1 MARPVKKGLDYFPL
15 DVVLGGG
22 MEDINCEYGKLGEMV
37 VISLWQRIYRSS
49 YYIEYNEKKL
59 RLYAKEF
66 CGQLETLFGGDGS
79 CGRGIFDAIVQL
91 AAECGIF
98 DRGLLEREGILT
110 SKKIQEIY
118 LEAKKKSKTVAI
130 DEKFR
135 LVEDADCARGAGLEF
150 SGAFSEKTPQSK
162 VKKNKSKVNKSKV
175 NKSKAEESSK
185 YADGKSEG
193 NTAAEVDTVG
203 SSAVAA
209 DNTDS
214 ENDTDDDGETEYAAD
229 EGYSEGSAEMF
240 LTDLRDSNAEYGDGE
255 SEYAADRG
263 YSEGSDKTVSGV
275 QWDNDTDIP
284 CDSGTGTAGMNS
296 ADTRSNGTGGDISET
311 DCNDTA
317 EGAAAEETA
326 AGRNTAADSRKTLK
340 STDAAADSAK
350 TWKSKDGAVN
360 GAKTWK
366 SKDGAADSRKT
377 LKSTDA
383 AADSAKTW
391 KSKDGAANGAQT
403 QKSTGTTANAQLE
416 SALRAYE
423 KNVGM
428 ATDNVKR
435 RVGEYLL
442 RGMEARL
449 IARLAE
455 YSAEQGKRTWQ
466 YLEAAILGNFRD
478 GIKTLDAY
486 ERNQSARAQRRK
498 RERAAQRL
506 QGGAVMRGIN
516 NYIDTNKPD
525 YSNFKEEVLDG
536 MDEWY
541 MKNGQRGDLI

>member
-162 VKKNKSKVNKSKV
+162 VKKNKSKVNKSK
-175 NKSKAEESSK
+175 AEESSK

-263 YSEGSDKTVSGV
+263 YSEGSDKTVSGG

-284 CDSGTGTAGMNS
+284 WDSGTGTAGMNS

-311 DCNDTA
+311 GCNDTA

-326 AGRNTAADSRKTLK
+326 AGRNTVADSRKTLE
-340 STDAAADSAK
+340 
-350 TWKSKDGAVN
+350 
-360 GAKTWK
+360 
-366 SKDGAADSRKT
+366 
-377 LKSTDA
+377 STDA

-403 QKSTGTTANAQLE
+403 QKSTGTAANAQLE

-466 YLEAAILGNFRD
+466 YLEATILGNFRD

-506 QGGAVMRGIN
+506 QGGYKR
-516 NYIDTNKPD
+516 
-525 YSNFKEEVLDG
+525 
-536 MDEWY
+536 
-541 MKNGQRGDLI
+541 KNQAQQAA

>member
-135 LVEDADCARGAGLEF
+135 LVEDADYARGAGLEF
-150 SGAFSEKTPQSK
+150 SGGFSEKTPQSK
-162 VKKNKSKVNKSKV
+162 VKKNKSKV

-229 EGYSEGSAEMF
+229 RGYSEGSAEMF
-240 LTDLRDSNAEYGDGE
+240 LTDLRDSNAEYDDGE
-255 SEYAADRG
+255 TEYAADRG
-263 YSEGSDKTVSGV
+263 YSEGSDKAVSGG

-284 CDSGTGTAGMNS
+284 WDSGTGTAGMNS
-296 ADTRSNGTGGDISET
+296 TDTRSNGTGGDISET
-311 DCNDTA
+311 GCNDTA

-326 AGRNTAADSRKTLK
+326 AGRNTAADSRKTLE
-340 STDAAADSAK
+340 
-350 TWKSKDGAVN
+350 
-360 GAKTWK
+360 
-366 SKDGAADSRKT
+366 
-377 LKSTDA
+377 STDA

-403 QKSTGTTANAQLE
+403 QKSTGTAANAQLE

-525 YSNFKEEVLDG
+525 YSNFREEVLDG

>member
-135 LVEDADCARGAGLEF
+135 LVEDADYARGAGLEF
-150 SGAFSEKTPQSK
+150 SGGFSEKTPQSK
-162 VKKNKSKVNKSKV
+162 VKKNKSKVNKSK
-175 NKSKAEESSK
+175 AEESSK
-185 YADGKSEG
+185 CADGKSEE

-214 ENDTDDDGETEYAAD
+214 ENDTD
-229 EGYSEGSAEMF
+229 
-240 LTDLRDSNAEYGDGE
+240 GDGE

-263 YSEGSDKTVSGV
+263 HSEGSDKPVSGG

-284 CDSGTGTAGMNS
+284 WDSGTGTAGMNS
-296 ADTRSNGTGGDISET
+296 TDTRSNGTGGDISET
-311 DCNDTA
+311 GCNDTA

-326 AGRNTAADSRKTLK
+326 AGRNTATDSRKTLE
-340 STDAAADSAK
+340 STDAMS
-350 TWKSKDGAVN
+350 
-360 GAKTWK
+360 
-366 SKDGAADSRKT
+366 
-377 LKSTDA
+377 
-383 AADSAKTW
+383 ADSAKTW

-403 QKSTGTTANAQLE
+403 QKSTGTAANVQLE

-466 YLEAAILGNFRD
+466 YLEAAILGNLGD

-498 RERAAQRL
+498 REQAAQRL

-525 YSNFKEEVLDG
+525 YSNFREEVLDG

>member
-135 LVEDADCARGAGLEF
+135 LVEDADYARGAGLEF

-162 VKKNKSKVNKSKV
+162 VKKNKSKVNKSK
-175 NKSKAEESSK
+175 AEESSK
-185 YADGKSEG
+185 CADGKSEE

-229 EGYSEGSAEMF
+229 RGYSEGSAEMF
-240 LTDLRDSNAEYGDGE
+240 LTDLRGSNAEYGDGE
-255 SEYAADRG
+255 TEYAADRG
-263 YSEGSDKTVSGV
+263 YSEGSDKPISGG

-284 CDSGTGTAGMNS
+284 WDSGTGTAGMNS
-296 ADTRSNGTGGDISET
+296 TDTRSNGTGGDISET
-311 DCNDTA
+311 GCNDTA

-326 AGRNTAADSRKTLK
+326 AGRNTATDSRKTLG
-340 STDAAADSAK
+340 STDAMS
-350 TWKSKDGAVN
+350 
-360 GAKTWK
+360 
-366 SKDGAADSRKT
+366 
-377 LKSTDA
+377 
-383 AADSAKTW
+383 ADSAKTW

-403 QKSTGTTANAQLE
+403 QKSTGTAANAQLE

-466 YLEAAILGNFRD
+466 YLEAAILGNLGD

-525 YSNFKEEVLDG
+525 YSNFREEVLDG

>member
-150 SGAFSEKTPQSK
+150 SGAFSGKTPQSK
-162 VKKNKSKVNKSKV
+162 VKKNKSKVNKSK
-175 NKSKAEESSK
+175 AEESSK
-185 YADGKSEG
+185 CADGKSEE

-229 EGYSEGSAEMF
+229 RGYSEGSAEMF
-240 LTDLRDSNAEYGDGE
+240 LTGFRGSNAEYGDGETEYAADRGYSEGSDKAFLTDLRGSNAEYGDGE

-263 YSEGSDKTVSGV
+263 YSEGSDKPVSGG

-284 CDSGTGTAGMNS
+284 WDSGTGTAGMNS
-296 ADTRSNGTGGDISET
+296 TDTRSNGTGGDISET
-311 DCNDTA
+311 GCNDTA

-326 AGRNTAADSRKTLK
+326 AGRNTATDSRKTLE
-340 STDAAADSAK
+340 
-350 TWKSKDGAVN
+350 
-360 GAKTWK
+360 
-366 SKDGAADSRKT
+366 
-377 LKSTDA
+377 STDA

-403 QKSTGTTANAQLE
+403 QKSTGTAANAQLE

-525 YSNFKEEVLDG
+525 YSNFREEVLDG

-541 MKNGQRGDLI
+541 MENGQRGDLI

>member
-162 VKKNKSKVNKSKV
+162 VKKNKSKVNKSK
-175 NKSKAEESSK
+175 AEESSK

-263 YSEGSDKTVSGV
+263 YSEGSDKTVSGG
-275 QWDNDTDIP
+275 QWDNDMDIP
-284 CDSGTGTAGMNS
+284 WDSGTGTAGMNS

-340 STDAAADSAK
+340 STDAAANGAK
-350 TWKSKDGAVN
+350 TRKSKDGAVN
-360 GAKTWK
+360 GAKT
-366 SKDGAADSRKT
+366 
-377 LKSTDA
+377 LESTDA

-403 QKSTGTTANAQLE
+403 QKSTGTAANVQLE

-525 YSNFKEEVLDG
+525 YSNFREEVLDG

>member
-162 VKKNKSKVNKSKV
+162 VKKNKSKVNKSK
-175 NKSKAEESSK
+175 AEESSK

-203 SSAVAA
+203 NSAVAA

-229 EGYSEGSAEMF
+229 
-240 LTDLRDSNAEYGDGE
+240 
-255 SEYAADRG
+255 RG
-263 YSEGSDKTVSGV
+263 YSEGSDKTVSGG

-284 CDSGTGTAGMNS
+284 WDSGTGTAGMNS

-311 DCNDTA
+311 GCNDTA

-326 AGRNTAADSRKTLK
+326 AGRNTAADSRKTLE

-350 TWKSKDGAVN
+350 TWKSKDGAANGAKTWKSKNGAANSAKTWKSKDGAAN

-366 SKDGAADSRKT
+366 SKDGAANSAKT
-377 LKSTDA
+377 WKSKNGA
-383 AADSAKTW
+383 ANSAKTW

-403 QKSTGTTANAQLE
+403 QKSTGTAANVQLE

-466 YLEAAILGNFRD
+466 YLEAAILGNLGD

-486 ERNQSARAQRRK
+486 ERNQSVRAQRRK
-498 RERAAQRL
+498 CERAAQRL

-525 YSNFKEEVLDG
+525 YSNFREEVLDG

>member
-135 LVEDADCARGAGLEF
+135 LVEDAYCARGAGLEF

-162 VKKNKSKVNKSKV
+162 VKKNKSKV

-214 ENDTDDDGETEYAAD
+214 ENDTDGDGETEYAAD

-263 YSEGSDKTVSGV
+263 YSEGSDKTVSGG

-284 CDSGTGTAGMNS
+284 WDSGTGTAGMNS

-326 AGRNTAADSRKTLK
+326 AGRNTAADS
-340 STDAAADSAK
+340 
-350 TWKSKDGAVN
+350 
-360 GAKTWK
+360 
-366 SKDGAADSRKT
+366 
-377 LKSTDA
+377 
-383 AADSAKTW
+383 AKTW

-403 QKSTGTTANAQLE
+403 QKSTGTAANVQLE

-466 YLEAAILGNFRD
+466 YLEAAILGNLGD

-525 YSNFKEEVLDG
+525 YSNFREEVLDG

-541 MKNGQRGDLI
+541 MENGQRGDLI

>member
-1 MARPVKKGLDYFPL
+1 M
-15 DVVLGGG
+15 
-22 MEDINCEYGKLGEMV
+22 
-37 VISLWQRIYRSS
+37 
-49 YYIEYNEKKL
+49 
-59 RLYAKEF
+59 
-66 CGQLETLFGGDGS
+66 
-79 CGRGIFDAIVQL
+79 
-91 AAECGIF
+91 
-98 DRGLLEREGILT
+98 
-110 SKKIQEIY
+110 
-118 LEAKKKSKTVAI
+118 EAKKKSKTVAI

-162 VKKNKSKVNKSKV
+162 VKKNKSKVNKSK
-175 NKSKAEESSK
+175 AEESSK

-203 SSAVAA
+203 SSAVAG

-240 LTDLRDSNAEYGDGE
+240 LTDLRDSNAEYGNGE
-255 SEYAADRG
+255 TEYAADRG
-263 YSEGSDKTVSGV
+263 YSEGSDKTVSDG

-284 CDSGTGTAGMNS
+284 WDSGTGTAGMNS

-311 DCNDTA
+311 GCNDTA

-326 AGRNTAADSRKTLK
+326 AGRNTAADSRKTWK
-340 STDAAADSAK
+340 STDAA
-350 TWKSKDGAVN
+350 T
-360 GAKTWK
+360 
-366 SKDGAADSRKT
+366 
-377 LKSTDA
+377 
-383 AADSAKTW
+383 DSAKTW

-403 QKSTGTTANAQLE
+403 QKSTGTAANVQLE

-525 YSNFKEEVLDG
+525 YSNFREEVLDG

>member
-162 VKKNKSKVNKSKV
+162 V

-203 SSAVAA
+203 SSAVTA

-263 YSEGSDKTVSGV
+263 YSEGSDKTVSGG

-284 CDSGTGTAGMNS
+284 WDSGTGTAGMNS
-296 ADTRSNGTGGDISET
+296 ADTRSNGTGVDISET
-311 DCNDTA
+311 GCNDTA

-326 AGRNTAADSRKTLK
+326 AGRNTAADS
-340 STDAAADSAK
+340 AK
-350 TWKSKDGAVN
+350 TRKSKDG
-360 GAKTWK
+360 
-366 SKDGAADSRKT
+366 
-377 LKSTDA
+377 

-403 QKSTGTTANAQLE
+403 QKFTGTAANVQLE

-466 YLEAAILGNFRD
+466 YLEAAILGNLGD

-498 RERAAQRL
+498 REQAAQRL

-525 YSNFKEEVLDG
+525 YSNFREEVLDG

-541 MKNGQRGDLI
+541 MENGQRGDLI

>member
-79 CGRGIFDAIVQL
+79 CGREIFDAIVQL

-150 SGAFSEKTPQSK
+150 SGAFSEKMPQSK
-162 VKKNKSKVNKSKV
+162 VKKNKSKVN
-175 NKSKAEESSK
+175 NSKAEESSK

-255 SEYAADRG
+255 SENAADRG
-263 YSEGSDKTVSGV
+263 YSEGSDKTVSGG
-275 QWDNDTDIP
+275 QCDNDTDIP
-284 CDSGTGTAGMNS
+284 WDSGTGTAGMNS

-311 DCNDTA
+311 GCNDTA

-326 AGRNTAADSRKTLK
+326 AGRNTAADSRKTLE

-350 TWKSKDGAVN
+350 TWKSKN
-360 GAKTWK
+360 
-366 SKDGAADSRKT
+366 
-377 LKSTDA
+377 
-383 AADSAKTW
+383 
-391 KSKDGAANGAQT
+391 GAANGAQT
-403 QKSTGTTANAQLE
+403 QKSTGTAANVQLE

-525 YSNFKEEVLDG
+525 YSNFREEVLDG

>member
-1 MARPVKKGLDYFPL
+1 M
-15 DVVLGGG
+15 
-22 MEDINCEYGKLGEMV
+22 
-37 VISLWQRIYRSS
+37 
-49 YYIEYNEKKL
+49 
-59 RLYAKEF
+59 
-66 CGQLETLFGGDGS
+66 
-79 CGRGIFDAIVQL
+79 
-91 AAECGIF
+91 
-98 DRGLLEREGILT
+98 
-110 SKKIQEIY
+110 
-118 LEAKKKSKTVAI
+118 
-130 DEKFR
+130 
-135 LVEDADCARGAGLEF
+135 
-150 SGAFSEKTPQSK
+150 
-162 VKKNKSKVNKSKV
+162 
-175 NKSKAEESSK
+175 
-185 YADGKSEG
+185 
-193 NTAAEVDTVG
+193 
-203 SSAVAA
+203 
-209 DNTDS
+209 
-214 ENDTDDDGETEYAAD
+214 
-229 EGYSEGSAEMF
+229 
-240 LTDLRDSNAEYGDGE
+240 RDSNAEYGDGE
-255 SEYAADRG
+255 SENAADRG
-263 YSEGSDKTVSGV
+263 YSEGSDKTVSGG

-284 CDSGTGTAGMNS
+284 WDSGTGTAGMNS

-311 DCNDTA
+311 GCNDTA

-350 TWKSKDGAVN
+350 TWKSKDGA
-360 GAKTWK
+360 
-366 SKDGAADSRKT
+366 
-377 LKSTDA
+377 
-383 AADSAKTW
+383 
-391 KSKDGAANGAQT
+391 ANGAQT
-403 QKSTGTTANAQLE
+403 QKSTGTAANAQLE

-525 YSNFKEEVLDG
+525 YSNFREEVLDG

>member
-162 VKKNKSKVNKSKV
+162 VKKNKSKVNKSK
-175 NKSKAEESSK
+175 AEESSK

-203 SSAVAA
+203 SSAVAE

-229 EGYSEGSAEMF
+229 
-240 LTDLRDSNAEYGDGE
+240 
-255 SEYAADRG
+255 RG
-263 YSEGSDKTVSGV
+263 YSEGSDKTVSGG

-284 CDSGTGTAGMNS
+284 WDSGTGTAGMNS

-326 AGRNTAADSRKTLK
+326 AGRNTAADSRKT
-340 STDAAADSAK
+340 
-350 TWKSKDGAVN
+350 WKSKDGAAN

-366 SKDGAADSRKT
+366 S
-377 LKSTDA
+377 TDA
-383 AADSAKTW
+383 ATDSAKTW

-403 QKSTGTTANAQLE
+403 QKSTGTAANVQLE

-466 YLEAAILGNFRD
+466 YLEAAILGNLGD

-525 YSNFKEEVLDG
+525 YSNFREEVLDG